1 MVETRFFS
9 VSSARRPHCLPSPG
23 PAVLEQVPSGSAAIS
38 VFSALI
44 VLPLLPCVVHIYNLI
59 VPNRS

>member
-9 VSSARRPHCLPSPG
+9 VSSAGRPRCLPSPG
-23 PAVLEQVPSGSAAIS
+23 PVVLEQVPSGSAAIS

-44 VLPLLPCVVHIYNLI
+44 VLPFCPVLFIFI
-59 VPNRS
+59 I